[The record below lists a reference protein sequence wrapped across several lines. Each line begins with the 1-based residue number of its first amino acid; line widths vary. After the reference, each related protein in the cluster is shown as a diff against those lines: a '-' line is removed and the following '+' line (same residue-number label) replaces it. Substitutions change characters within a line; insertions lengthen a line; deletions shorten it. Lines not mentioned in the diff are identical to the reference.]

1 LKKIEKD
8 GHVSEEQLDSYV
20 STHLINVANLRAD
33 DFDSYFIKR
42 AKSLLEKISQ
52 AMGKPIAN
60 LSGEDVIV
68 AFGESLD

>member
-1 LKKIEKD
+1 MI
-8 GHVSEEQLDSYV
+8 
-20 STHLINVANLRAD
+20 LILTLSSV
-33 DFDSYFIKR
+33 